1 MTTINRSTL
10 LPYTAPQ
17 LFTLVNDIEAYPQ
30 FMDGCVGAHI
40 LERSANF
47 IEARLDLAK
56 GGIRQSF
63 TTRNTLRAGEGITLE
78 LLEGPFDFF
87 EGNWGFHQLGD
98 AACKVSLHIEF
109 TMNRGVL
116 GAAAGKLFSRVTDK
130 LVDSVSK
137 RAKVI
142 YG

>member
-1 MTTINRSTL
+1 
-10 LPYTAPQ
+10 
-17 LFTLVNDIEAYPQ
+17 
-30 FMDGCVGAHI
+30 MDGCVGAQV
-40 LERSANF
+40 LQRSAQL

-63 TTRNTLRAGEGITLE
+63 TTRNTLRASEGITLE
-78 LLEGPFDFF
+78 LLEGPFEFF
-87 EGNWGFHQLGD
+87 EGNWGFQQLGD

-109 TMNRGVL
+109 RMNSGVL
-116 GAAAGKLFSRVTDK
+116 GAAAGKLFSKVTDK

-137 RAKVI
+137 RATVI